1 MLAFKLT
8 KIQTAILTSYNQVKI
23 PFKKLIKGSVII
35 EFRDSLLQKVLKVD
49 IEFDKVRWCFDLLK
63 VQTKFFASKTTNLL
77 S

>member
-63 VQTKFFASKTTNLL
+63 IQAKFFASKTTNLL

>member
-1 MLAFKLT
+1 MFWLLKLLLAFKLT

-49 IEFDKVRWCFDLLK
+49 IEFDKVR
-63 VQTKFFASKTTNLL
+63 
-77 S
+77 